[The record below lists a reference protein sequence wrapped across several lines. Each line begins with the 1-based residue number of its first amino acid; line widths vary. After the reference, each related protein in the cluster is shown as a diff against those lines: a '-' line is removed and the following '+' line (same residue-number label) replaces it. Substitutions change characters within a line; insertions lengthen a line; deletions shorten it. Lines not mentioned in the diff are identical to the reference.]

1 MAEQAIVVLCTVPS
15 TEVAERL
22 GHGAVEGKLA
32 ACVNIVPGVR
42 SIYEWEGKLED
53 DQELLLVV
61 KTTKARYLALE
72 AWLTEQHPY
81 DVPEVVALD
90 VTAGSRSYLD
100 WVLASTQTP

>member
-22 GHGAVEGKLA
+22 ARGVVEAKLA

-42 SIYEWEGKLED
+42 SIYRWEGAVQD

-61 KTTKARYLALE
+61 KSTQARYAALE

-81 DVPEVVALD
+81 DVPEVIALD
-90 VTAGSRSYLD
+90 TTVGSRAYLD
-100 WVLASTQTP
+100 WLLAGVSG